1 MEKYLIA
8 SSGDN
13 LDSKISARFGHA
25 ACFILVDPQ
34 SMEYEVYPGVS
45 ANEKSPSL
53 ARFINLGI
61 TKILCGNIGPSTFS
75 EAQANRMNVY
85 LCRKMSV
92 REAVT
97 KVANEEIS
105 PLDEPTLKQSIHSAQ
120 KNRGEGRGLGRIFKS
135 RGNRRSGKNQKEGG
149 KGKGFGKG
157 KSKR

>member
-25 ACFILVDPQ
+25 AYFISVDPQ

-61 TKILCGNIGPSTFS
+61 NKILCGNIGPSTFY

-85 LCRKMSV
+85 LCRKMNV
-92 REAVT
+92 QEAVT
-97 KVANEEIS
+97 KVANKEIS

-120 KNRGEGRGLGRIFKS
+120 KNREEGKGWGRIFKS
-135 RGNRRSGKNQKEGG
+135 RGNRMSDKNKKEGG
-149 KGKGFGKG
+149 KGKGSGKR
-157 KSKR
+157 KRKH